1 MSQEEPLLYNW
12 GESPIATKWPSTSPP
27 GWGDPLHMWNFDRYS
42 MSPPQQARA
51 VSPTFGFG
59 RERSLSP
66 KRSNERL
73 RSRSP
78 SSGIRQTSE
87 RGSRIFVINCH
98 GVTFPDENGNPAM
111 IDYVPVDTFTS
122 VKFLHGFG
130 KYLYSAQTCSFFDE
144 PYRYVVNKILETTKR
159 NPSSLQ
165 KDVLREVIS
174 DSLCYVR
181 DVTGV
186 IVKDKCKFR
195 CHRVGRKMTDMYM
208 MGAGSPLDEA
218 VICINPLTG
227 EEEDVYDKFGLRQL
241 DERHLSYPSGRKDIN
256 KAFNIAITQAE
267 RELDTLRSEI
277 SALSQP
283 HLISAEN
290 TDRAKKLR
298 KEYDKKYLKLNMT
311 KEALRDA
318 MQGPK
323 YRYKEEYHDKYHVLE
338 GKHFMIKLSDMLDI
352 AIRNGTI
359 DPATDFVILQAC
371 RNFFGQLPSDFD
383 FTKTHGSPGRA
394 DSEEDSRGG
403 GGRATSKHS
412 RKKYAKNK
420 GRNKNKNKMKTIRN
434 RKSIKSGNS
443 RKSHKSRKRS
453 KSL

>member
-12 GESPIATKWPSTSPP
+12 GESPMPVKWPSTSPP
-27 GWGDPLHMWNFDRYS
+27 GWGDPLHMWDYAGS
-42 MSPPQQARA
+42 ISPQQQARA
-51 VSPTFGFG
+51 VSPTSNGV

-66 KRSNERL
+66 KFKERP
-73 RSRSP
+73 RSRTP
-78 SSGIRQTSE
+78 SSGIQQTSE
-87 RGSRIFVINCH
+87 RGPRIFVINCH

-130 KYLYSAQTCSFFDE
+130 KYLYSAQTCSFLDE
-144 PYRYVVNKILETTKR
+144 PYRYVVNKILDTTKK

-218 VICINPLTG
+218 VICINPFTG
-227 EEEDVYDKFGLRQL
+227 DEEDVYDKFGLRQL
-241 DERHLSYPSGRKDIN
+241 DERQLSYPSGRKDIN

-290 TDRAKKLR
+290 MDRAKKLR
-298 KEYDKKYLKLNMT
+298 KEYDKKYSKLNMT
-311 KEALRDA
+311 KESLRDA

-323 YRYKEEYHDKYHVLE
+323 YRYKEKYHDKYDVIE
-338 GKHFMIKLSDMLDI
+338 GKDYMIKLSDMLDI

-359 DPATDFVILQAC
+359 YPKTDFVILQAC
-371 RNFFGQLPSDFD
+371 RNFFGKLPSGFD
-383 FTKTHGSPGRA
+383 LTKIRGSSPGRA
-394 DSEEDSRGG
+394 GSESDSQGG
-403 GGRATSKHS
+403 GGHPKCKYS
-412 RKKYAKNK
+412 RKKYGKNI
-420 GRNKNKNKMKTIRN
+420 GRNKNKNKRKTIRR
-434 RKSIKSGNS
+434 RKVCKS
-443 RKSHKSRKRS
+443 RKSRKRS